1 VPIKQKSVA
10 VDDGSTTEVDPFP
23 FAGGSG
29 RTMAWLTREFAN
41 GLAEVDITATQ
52 YRILILLSN
61 GSAMSS
67 ALADRLAV
75 SPPSVTSA
83 VDGLVNRGLVSRD
96 HDKTD
101 RRRIALGLTKEGV
114 RALAQADHAADALF
128 VDIAAAIGDSARSK
142 RMIDDLELWNEALAT
157 RRRNKKAAKDLLK
170 RDQS

>member
-1 VPIKQKSVA
+1 V
-10 VDDGSTTEVDPFP
+10 EVDPFP

-29 RTMAWLTREFAN
+29 RTMAWLTREFVN

-83 VDGLVNRGLVSRD
+83 VDGLVNRGLVTREN
-96 HDKTD
+96 DKTD
-101 RRRIALGLTKEGV
+101 RRKIALGLTKEGL
-114 RALAQADHAADALF
+114 RALAQADNAADALF
-128 VDIAAAIGDSARSK
+128 VDIAAAIGDPKRSQ

-170 RDQS
+170 REQL